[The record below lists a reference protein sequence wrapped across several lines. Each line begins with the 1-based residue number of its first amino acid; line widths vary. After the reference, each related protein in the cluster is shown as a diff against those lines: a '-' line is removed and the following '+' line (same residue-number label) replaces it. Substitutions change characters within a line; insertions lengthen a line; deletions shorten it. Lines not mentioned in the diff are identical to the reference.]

1 MPRPLIQEGI
11 VLAVT
16 SKIVSLAENRLVSRS
31 TIDKKTLVQKEAD
44 TYLGEIG
51 HGCFLTIKSGLLIP
65 SAGIDESNSVNGD
78 FIIFPKNPFLSA
90 QNLLQDLRK
99 IWNLKNLGLV
109 ITDSHTTPL
118 RRGVTGICLSY
129 AGFNAVRNLI
139 GSRDLFGRELKMT
152 QMNFADGLAA
162 SAVMLMGEGAESR
175 PLVVIENSAVEFC
188 ETTRTDEIN
197 IPLEE
202 DLYFPLLQTFLTQS
216 TR

>member
-1 MPRPLIQEGI
+1 M
-11 VLAVT
+11 T